1 MNEQKKFPRIFR
13 TYIPEKKCQQH
24 KLAVYHSGVILEP
37 CCQVLH
43 LIWFS
48 ILVSTQLLNPLPLG
62 ANIKNKMEK
71 VLKDMKAAKNLTLS

>member
-24 KLAVYHSGVILEP
+24 QSDKLPTWVILEP

-48 ILVSTQLLNPLPLG
+48 ILVTQLLNPLPLG
-62 ANIKNKMEK
+62 ASIKNKMEK